1 MIIASTQRAIGFV
14 VLAVVVI
21 GFVVW
26 LIANLRA
33 GSDEVGSE
41 IELAPNRKPY
51 LSDDELEQLEA
62 VIPPGAVS
70 GARYG
75 EAGMKTI
82 QR

>member
-1 MIIASTQRAIGFV
+1 
-14 VLAVVVI
+14 
-21 GFVVW
+21 
-26 LIANLRA
+26 
-33 GSDEVGSE
+33 
-41 IELAPNRKPY
+41 

-62 VIPPGAVS
+62 VIPLGEVS